1 MKLTMVILNVILP
14 PVAVY
19 IKYGAKKEF
28 LVNLL
33 LTFLGWIPGV
43 IHAFIITDEYVKLF
57 RKS

>member
-43 IHAFIITDEYVKLF
+43 IHAFIINDEYVKLF

>member
-1 MKLTMVILNVILP
+1 MKLIIVILNFILP

-28 LVNLL
+28 LINFL
-33 LTFLGWIPGV
+33 LTCLGWIPGV
-43 IHAFIITDEYVKLF
+43 IHAFIINDEYIRLF

>member
-1 MKLTMVILNVILP
+1 MVILNVILP

-43 IHAFIITDEYVKLF
+43 IHAFIINDEYVKLF

>member
-1 MKLTMVILNVILP
+1 MKLSIVILNLILP

-19 IKYGAKKEF
+19 IKYGAKKFF

-33 LTFLGWIPGV
+33 LTCLGWIPGV
-43 IHAFIITDEYVKLF
+43 IHAFIINDKYIKLF